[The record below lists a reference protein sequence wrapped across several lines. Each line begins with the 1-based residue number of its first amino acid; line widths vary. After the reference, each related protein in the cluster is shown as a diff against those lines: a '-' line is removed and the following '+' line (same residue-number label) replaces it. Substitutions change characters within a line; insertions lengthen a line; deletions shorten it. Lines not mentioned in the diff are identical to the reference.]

1 MNVIKISII
10 QKFFIKVNYISH
22 NNIKFFGGNNI
33 KKVNL
38 LALVTVSIVICAT
51 LPLVQSTAIDD
62 TPPTITLVNPNKGYF
77 HFSGIR
83 LFPTFINIIS
93 DTMGFGGFRVRP
105 VQVEVEDDT
114 DLPEDLSVYMFV
126 KDDEQGEMIWNSDEE
141 IFERQ
146 WIGPDLGVFTVN
158 ISAEDTSENMNYL
171 EFDVWYFCFIP
182 E

>member
-1 MNVIKISII
+1 
-10 QKFFIKVNYISH
+10 
-22 NNIKFFGGNNI
+22 
-33 KKVNL
+33 
-38 LALVTVSIVICAT
+38 LVTVSFLLCAT
-51 LPLVQSTAIDD
+51 LPLVQSTSIDD
-62 TPPTITLVNPNKGYF
+62 TPPTITLVNPTEGYF
-77 HFSGIR
+77 HFSGIK
-83 LFPTFINIIS
+83 LFPTFLDIIA

-114 DLPEDLSVYMFV
+114 DPPEDLSVYMFV

-158 ISAEDTSENMNYL
+158 ISAEDTSENINYL
-171 EFDVWYFCFIP
+171 ELDVWYFCFIP